1 MDCEDRSYPIQEVQH
16 CYRVTESFE
25 QSLKD
30 LETYGLSVMKPFT
43 TFYNFEKQIVEYD
56 RNIEGIETEDS
67 GPKF

>member
-1 MDCEDRSYPIQEVQH
+1 MDCDIAYPIQEFQH

-30 LETYGLSVMKPFT
+30 LRAYGLSVMKPFT

-56 RNIEGIETEDS
+56 RNIEGIENRRLW
-67 GPKF
+67 PKF